1 MVFANW
7 RWPRI
12 FLVGP
17 LVFLS
22 TFLTVCGASV
32 YLPAGPA
39 RIDNVA
45 IPLVLFPA
53 IWALL
58 FFYSYLDSRLIRAYT
73 VVLLVLG
80 ANLALVLLHISGGS
94 Q

>member
-22 TFLTVCGASV
+22 AFLAVCGASV

>member
-22 TFLTVCGASV
+22 AFLAVCGASV

-39 RIDNVA
+39 KIDNVA

-80 ANLALVLLHISGGS
+80 ANFALVLLHISGGS

>member
-22 TFLTVCGASV
+22 AFLAVCGASV

-80 ANLALVLLHISGGS
+80 ANLALVLLHISRGS

>member
-1 MVFANW
+1 MVFASW

-22 TFLTVCGASV
+22 AFLAVCGASV

-58 FFYSYLDSRLIRAYT
+58 FFYSYLDSHLIRAYT

>member
-22 TFLTVCGASV
+22 AFLAVCGASV

-73 VVLLVLG
+73 LVLLVLG

>member
-22 TFLTVCGASV
+22 AFLAVCGASV

-58 FFYSYLDSRLIRAYT
+58 FFYSYLDNRLTRAYT

>member
-7 RWPRI
+7 RWLRI

-22 TFLTVCGASV
+22 AFLAVCGASV

>member
-1 MVFANW
+1 MFANW

-22 TFLTVCGASV
+22 AFLAVCGASV

-73 VVLLVLG
+73 LVLLVLG

>member
-1 MVFANW
+1 MVFASW

-22 TFLTVCGASV
+22 AFLAVCGASV

>member
-1 MVFANW
+1 MFANW

-22 TFLTVCGASV
+22 AFLAVCGASV

>member
-22 TFLTVCGASV
+22 AFLAVCGASV

-80 ANLALVLLHISGGS
+80 ANLALVLLHIRGGS

>member
-22 TFLTVCGASV
+22 AFLAVCGASV

-73 VVLLVLG
+73 VVLFVLG
-80 ANLALVLLHISGGS
+80 ANLALVLLHINGGS